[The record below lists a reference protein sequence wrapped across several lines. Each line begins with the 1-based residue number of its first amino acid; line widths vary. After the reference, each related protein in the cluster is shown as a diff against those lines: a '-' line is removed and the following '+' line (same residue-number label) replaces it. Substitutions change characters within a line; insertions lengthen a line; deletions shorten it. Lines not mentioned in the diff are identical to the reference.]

1 MRNFDE
7 LNVFEDKSDN
17 KKTNRATKSID
28 YERYF
33 GEMDLSEDEK
43 KKRIELAKKIEI
55 VFLYY
60 FTLLDDEKEIDY
72 ENMIYEKIVELA
84 NEYTGQKQT
93 SAYVDKYARNLATM
107 IIVATAANIDDEYYT
122 SNDRAKFIAENEA
135 NNIGNY
141 DLQIQAVKNGK
152 NFKTWI
158 TQKDNKV
165 RHTHIDVDGNTI
177 GIFEEFTVGNSKM
190 MFPKDTSLNADDK
203 EIVNCRCVVH
213 YS

>member
-1 MRNFDE
+1 MRKFDE
-7 LNVFEDKSDN
+7 LNKID
-17 KKTNRATKSID
+17 KKTKQATKSIN
-28 YERYF
+28 YEQYF
-33 GEMDLSEDEK
+33 GEMDLPEDEK
-43 KKRIELAKKIEI
+43 EKRIELAKKIEI

-60 FTLLDDEKEIDY
+60 FLLFLEDSEINF
-72 ENMIYEKIVELA
+72 ENTIYEKIVEIA

-93 SAYVDKYARNLATM
+93 SAYIDKYARDLASDV
-107 IIVATAANIDDEYYT
+107 IRATAENTTDEYYT
-122 SNDRAKFIAENEA
+122 SNDRARFIAENEA

-141 DLQIQAVKNGK
+141 DLQTKAVKDGK
-152 NFKTWI
+152 TLKTWV

-165 RHTHIDVDGNTI
+165 RHTHIDVDGSTI

-203 EIVNCRCVVH
+203 EIVNCRCVVQ